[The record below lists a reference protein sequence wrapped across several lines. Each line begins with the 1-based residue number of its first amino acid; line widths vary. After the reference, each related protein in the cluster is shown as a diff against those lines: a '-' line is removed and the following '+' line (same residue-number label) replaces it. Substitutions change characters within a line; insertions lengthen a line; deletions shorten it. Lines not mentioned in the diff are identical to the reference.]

1 MIEEPAVKK
10 KVYKS
15 YLKELIVT
23 SDDKSK
29 DLASDK
35 FFTMV
40 DWTNVHQLTGGE
52 KLIQS
57 VVDLDNELRNQSSEG
72 RSSFEGISE
81 SEMYGEVRYR
91 SLRILK
97 GLYYQ
102 KFEQGLTEEDS
113 CRLLV
118 ESSNINLD

>member
-1 MIEEPAVKK
+1 MIDEPAVKK

-29 DLASDK
+29 ELASDK

-40 DWTNVHQLTGGE
+40 DWSNVKQLTGSD

-57 VVDLDNELRNQSSEG
+57 VIDLDNQLRNNYSGEG
-72 RSSFEGISE
+72 RSSFEGIGE
-81 SEMYGEVRYR
+81 AEMYGEVRYR

-97 GLYYQ
+97 GLYY
-102 KFEQGLTEEDS
+102 
-113 CRLLV
+113 
-118 ESSNINLD
+118 